1 MGEREGDFGDNS
13 RVEILANLPFLE
25 GELSRREWKH
35 KTFHFEVTSREN
47 KAKLKRTI
55 VHQCSE
61 HFGHW

>member
-35 KTFHFEVTSREN
+35 KTFHFESDIQR
-47 KAKLKRTI
+47 K
-55 VHQCSE
+55 
-61 HFGHW
+61 